1 MPIKTWPLQL
11 LPLLASLALPAFA
24 TPSTTPA
31 ALLAGYQAQSGK
43 PADAERGRQL
53 FVTRQGGEWSCAS
66 CHQNPPTTAGRHAGT
81 GKAIEPLAPAFNPRR
96 FSDEAKVE
104 KWFRR
109 NCKDVMER
117 ECTPGEKADVLAWL
131 ITLKP

>member
-1 MPIKTWPLQL
+1 MPIKTWPLL
-11 LPLLASLALPAFA
+11 LLAAALALPAAAA
-24 TPSTTPA
+24 TPD

-43 PADAERGRQL
+43 PADAARGRQL

-81 GKAIEPLAPAFNPRR
+81 GKTIDALAPAFNPKR

-117 ECTPGEKADVLAWL
+117 ECTAGEKADVLAWL